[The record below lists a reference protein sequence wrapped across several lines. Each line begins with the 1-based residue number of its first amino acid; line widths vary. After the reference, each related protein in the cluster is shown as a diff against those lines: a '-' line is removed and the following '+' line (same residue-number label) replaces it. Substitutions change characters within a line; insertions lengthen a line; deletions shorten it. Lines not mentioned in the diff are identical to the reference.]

1 MRWASSPDVGTAWSS
16 FTRSIADFV
25 DNTALLIG
33 LAVLAALAALGVVLL
48 RRHGLHRRLAARVTI
63 ELKPSEEFTASLD
76 EVQAIAK
83 RWSRVRPAGHQLFNW
98 WTGPAGAHALR
109 VTLLTDDDGLLRYR
123 LTVPPHAAQLI
134 SASGY
139 KAVDVRQI
147 DRATGDEELVPTLA
161 AWREAHGL
169 PTGPSTPAGPGDG
182 GPSGDDGAGGGP
194 AGREPGTDAGVTDE
208 VRS

>member
-16 FTRSIADFV
+16 FTRSIADFFG
-25 DNTALLIG
+25 NTTLMIGLAIVAG
-33 LAVLAALAALGVVLL
+33 LAVLGLAVL
-48 RRHGLHRRLAARVTI
+48 RRLGLHRRLAQRVTI

-83 RWSRVRPAGHQLFNW
+83 RWSRVRPTGHRLFNRW
-98 WTGPAGAHALR
+98 AGPTGAHALR
-109 VTLLTDDDGLLRYR
+109 VTLLTDDEGLLRYR
-123 LTVPPHAAQLI
+123 LTVPPHAAPLV

-139 KAVDVRQI
+139 KAVEVRQI

-161 AWREAHGL
+161 AWLQANGL
-169 PTGPSTPAGPGDG
+169 PAGPPTAVDAAGDE
-182 GPSGDDGAGGGP
+182 P
-194 AGREPGTDAGVTDE
+194 AGDESETTNHDVDE